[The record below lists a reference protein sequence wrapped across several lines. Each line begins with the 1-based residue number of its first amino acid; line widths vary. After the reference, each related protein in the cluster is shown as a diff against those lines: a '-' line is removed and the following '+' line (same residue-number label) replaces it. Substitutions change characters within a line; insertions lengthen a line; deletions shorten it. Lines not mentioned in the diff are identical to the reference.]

1 MKQSIV
7 FKNKKS
13 VVNTQQEHKLQDK
26 IYQNPK
32 IGAYKLKCEP
42 GDVIISQDGQ
52 TTGLF
57 KTVHL
62 NIDEYKVLHKLPVF
76 IISCH
81 TPLVK
86 DMMPIVNLNS
96 GDNYCYNWPW
106 GYRFATKDE
115 ALTFFDNISKKE
127 YVWDYKKKILY
138 RYKDSSHNSKSIKF
152 KKEKKV
158 IWDVTHGFI
167 DE

>member
-7 FKNKKS
+7 FKKKKS
-13 VVNTQQEHKLQDK
+13 VVNTPQEHKLQEQV
-26 IYQNPK
+26 YQDPK
-32 IGAYKLKCEP
+32 IGAYKLRCVP

-52 TTGLF
+52 RTGLF

-62 NIDEYKVLHKLPVF
+62 NIDGYKVLHKLPVF
-76 IISCH
+76 IISSH

-96 GDNYCYNWPW
+96 GDNYCYNWPR

-115 ALTFFDNISKKE
+115 ALTFFDNISKEE

-158 IWDVTHGFI
+158 IWNVTHGFI